1 MTADYE
7 ECRKN
12 LENLIAWYK
21 PEHSNEADTRF
32 KVIDRLLFE
41 CLGWSKDDVMMEEHH
56 NGEYT
61 D

>member
-21 PEHSNEADTRF
+21 PEHRNEADTRF
-32 KVIDRLLFE
+32 KVIKLFEVKSTYELLFIVTGPFCE
-41 CLGWSKDDVMMEEHH
+41 TINSS
-56 NGEYT
+56 
-61 D
+61 